1 MRSEVLSRDQ
11 ATAWHRFQDR
21 PGDAAGRSDPAEAQ
35 FREGD
40 PGEDWPMPIATPPQ
54 LIPRVFPGL

>member
-1 MRSEVLSRDQ
+1 MSSEALSQDQ
-11 ATAWHRFQDR
+11 AIAWYQFQDQ
-21 PGDAAGRSDPAEAQ
+21 PGDAAGWSDPAEAQ

-40 PGEDWPMPIATPPQ
+40 HGEDWPVPIATPPQ